1 MKRLVPLF
9 VFTLLVLMMPQATA
23 TNTIIRIVAPVNQT
37 FTGEFRNDD
46 LVQSLTPSGDLGLK
60 IYQQIAKNRTWVID
74 AALVDEVILMSNQ
87 YALATEAEPI
97 GKEIAKAW
105 LTQLK
110 RVTAGN
116 EVVALAYGNPD
127 VALAKRLAP
136 SELKNYFVYGQER
149 LQLALGRIVRSE
161 PGVQWSIG
169 KSGLSNPLRKSY
181 SDNRKALTRLS
192 RVVDTPELVQLR
204 ARLGQLLSPSLDKD
218 SREYFS
224 FSASTAV
231 KEMVNKLRINSG
243 KYQITTT
250 SAKLPVTV
258 INEFDVDVTVDIVMS
273 PTNSRVIV
281 GSFDNVLIPAQSKK
295 QLEMQVDVIAPGQ
308 TTVTAIITGP
318 EGASEVVPEAKLTLN
333 STVIDSRVT
342 WFTTGAAILLLLAAV
357 AQSVRR
363 VRRRSK

>member
-1 MKRLVPLF
+1 MKKLVF
-9 VFTLLVLMMPQATA
+9 LLISTFLLLMMPQSTA
-23 TNTIIRIVAPVNQT
+23 ANKVIRITSPVHQT

-46 LVQSLTPSGDLGLK
+46 LAQSLTPSGDLGLK
-60 IYQQIAKNRTWVID
+60 VYRPIAKNRTWVID
-74 AALVDEVILMSNQ
+74 AALVDEIILMSNE
-87 YALATEAEPI
+87 YALATDAEPA
-97 GKEIAKAW
+97 GKEIAAAW

-110 RVTAGN
+110 QVTAGN

-136 SELKNYFVYGQER
+136 SELRSYFVYGQER

-161 PGVQWSIG
+161 PKVAWSVG

-181 SDNRKALTRLS
+181 GDNRKALTRLS
-192 RVVDTPELVQLR
+192 LVVDSSELIHLR
-204 ARLGQLLSPSLDKD
+204 ARLGQLLSPTLNKD

-224 FSASTAV
+224 YSATAAV
-231 KEMVNKLRINSG
+231 EEMVNKLRINSG
-243 KYQITTT
+243 KYQITTA
-250 SAKLPVTV
+250 SVKLPVTV
-258 INEFDVDVTVDIVMS
+258 INEFDVDVTVDIAMV
-273 PTNSRVIV
+273 PINSRIV
-281 GSFDNVLIPAQSKK
+281 VAGFDNVVIPAQSKK
-295 QLEMQVDVIAPGQ
+295 QLEMQVDVIAPGE
-308 TTVTAIITGP
+308 TTVSALITGA
-318 EGASEVVPEAKLTLN
+318 EDDTEVVPAAILTLN

>member
-1 MKRLVPLF
+1 MRKITLVIISTF
-9 VFTLLVLMMPQATA
+9 LLLMMPQSVAA
-23 TNTIIRIVAPVNQT
+23 NTVIRITAPVHQT
-37 FTGEFRNDD
+37 FTGDFRNDD
-46 LVQSLTPSGDLGLK
+46 LAQLLTPSGELGLK
-60 IYQQIAKNRTWVID
+60 VFQPIAKNRTWVID
-74 AALVDEVILMSNQ
+74 AALIDEVILMSNR
-87 YALATEAEPI
+87 YTLASEAEPA
-97 GKEIAKAW
+97 GKEIAISW

-110 RVTAGN
+110 RVTEGN

-127 VALAKRLAP
+127 VSLAKRLAP
-136 SELKNYFVYGQER
+136 SELRTYFVYGQER

-161 PGVQWSIG
+161 PQVQWSVG

-181 SDNRKALTRLS
+181 SENRKALTRLS
-192 RVVDTPELVQLR
+192 RVVDAPELIQLR
-204 ARLGQLLSPSLDKD
+204 ARLGQLLSPTLDKD

-224 FSASTAV
+224 YSATTAV

-243 KYQITTT
+243 KYQITT
-250 SAKLPVTV
+250 SSVKLPVTV
-258 INEFDVDVTVDIVMS
+258 INDFDVDVTVDIAML
-273 PTNSRVIV
+273 PMNSRVIV
-281 GSFDNVLIPAQSKK
+281 GSFDNVVIPAQSKK

-308 TTVTAIITGP
+308 TSVSALITGP
-318 EGASEVVPEAKLTLN
+318 EDDTEVVPEAVLTLN

>member
-1 MKRLVPLF
+1 MRKFALTIISTF
-9 VFTLLVLMMPQATA
+9 LLLMMPQSVAA
-23 TNTIIRIVAPVNQT
+23 NTVIRITAPVHQT
-37 FTGEFRNDD
+37 FTGDFRNDD
-46 LVQSLTPSGDLGLK
+46 LAQSLTPSGELGLK
-60 IYQQIAKNRTWVID
+60 VFQPIAKNRTWVID
-74 AALVDEVILMSNQ
+74 AALIDEVILMSNE
-87 YALATEAEPI
+87 YTLATEAEPA
-97 GKEIAKAW
+97 GKEIATSW

-110 RVTAGN
+110 RVTEGN

-127 VALAKRLAP
+127 ISLAKRLAP
-136 SELKNYFVYGQER
+136 SELRTYFVYGQER

-161 PGVQWSIG
+161 PQVQWSVG

-192 RVVDTPELVQLR
+192 RVVDAPELIQLR
-204 ARLGQLLSPSLDKD
+204 ARLGQLLSPTLDKD

-224 FSASTAV
+224 YSATTAV

-243 KYQITTT
+243 KYQITT
-250 SAKLPVTV
+250 SSVKLPVTV
-258 INEFDVDVTVDIVMS
+258 INEFDIDVTVDIAML
-273 PTNSRVIV
+273 PMNSRVIV
-281 GSFDNVLIPAQSKK
+281 GSFDNVVIPAQSKK

-308 TTVTAIITGP
+308 TSVSALITGP
-318 EGASEVVPEAKLTLN
+318 EDDTEVVPEAVLTLN